1 MNKVAI
7 YGGLGNQMFQ
17 YALCVA
23 LNQKGIKS
31 RISFSNFLYSYP
43 HGGFSL
49 CKAFKIKLQC
59 PLNLLNFFLLNFE
72 FIYKNRFAGFFLRRF
87 IHKYHNCQ
95 HAIYK
100 EKIEFEIDEN
110 VFNQRSSLLIGIWQV
125 EAYSKDIKN
134 ILLKEFVFRM
144 PEDEKNIELIEK
156 IKQSNSVSIHIR
168 RGDYLSDHWQ
178 KILGVI
184 KGTAYYKNAI
194 DHINKKIR
202 DPFYFVFSDDSN
214 WVKENLRLGN
224 CIYVDHNTGNNS
236 YIDMYLMSLCK
247 HNIIANSTFSWWAA
261 WLNKNENKIVLIP
274 ERWIN
279 GKSCEGIFPI
289 SWIKIKVDE

>member
-23 LNQKGIKS
+23 LNQRGIKS

-49 CKAFKIKLQC
+49 CKAFKIKLQF
-59 PLNLLNFFLLNFE
+59 PLNLMNFFLLNFE
-72 FIYKNRFAGFFLRRF
+72 FIYKNRFAGFFLRRL
-87 IHKYHNCQ
+87 IHKYHDCQ

-110 VFNQRSSLLIGIWQV
+110 VFNQRSSFLIGIWQV
-125 EAYSKDIKN
+125 EAYFKDIKN
-134 ILLKEFVFRM
+134 ILLKEFAFRM

-202 DPFYFVFSDDSN
+202 EPFYFVFSDDSN

-261 WLNKNENKIVLIP
+261 WLNENENKIVLIP

>member
-31 RISFSNFLYSYP
+31 RISFSNFLYSFP
-43 HGGFSL
+43 HDGFNL
-49 CKAFKIKLQC
+49 CKAFKIKLQF

-72 FIYKNRFAGFFLRRF
+72 FIYKNRFANFFLRRL
-87 IHKYHNCQ
+87 IHKYHDNQ
-95 HAIYK
+95 REIYK
-100 EKIEFEIDEN
+100 EKIEFELDEN
-110 VFNQRSSLLIGIWQV
+110 VFNQRSSLLVGIWQV
-125 EAYSKDIKN
+125 EAYFKDIKDL
-134 ILLKEFVFRM
+134 ILQEFVFRI
-144 PEDEKNIELIEK
+144 PEDKKNKGLIEK
-156 IKQSNSVSIHIR
+156 IKQSDSVSIHIR
-168 RGDYLSDHWQ
+168 RGDYLNDHWQ

-184 KGTAYYKNAI
+184 KGTTYYENAI
-194 DHINKKIR
+194 DHINKKINN
-202 DPFYFVFSDDSN
+202 PFYFVFSDDSN
-214 WVKENLRLGN
+214 WVKENLKLGN
-224 CIYVDHNTGNNS
+224 CIYVDHNTGKNS

-261 WLNKNENKIVLIP
+261 WLNKNGNKIVLMP
-274 ERWIN
+274 EHWIN

-289 SWIKIKVDE
+289 SWIKIKAD